1 MTFQDE
7 QKQKEFEAFAAWYAE
22 IAKRPSTSAHKST
35 MNQLRDMGSRL
46 YGSAAFQEV
55 LRANRVANITVSAE
69 RKLGKQSGGRSDRH
83 SQSPTGRPPK
93 PGSDRAKRLA
103 EMAQQS
109 DKLGAG
115 KVVAAGDA
123 KGFTEKLKVRAKEI
137 AEVGVN
143 ADELANVQLS
153 PISDSFDAVSG
164 GIFAA
169 AADLDWK
176 ELLKKYDQSA
186 IQEVL
191 LTMGETEE
199 TLQDKTP
206 RQLANTL
213 KKHVNG

>member
-7 QKQKEFEAFAAWYAE
+7 QKQKEFDAFAAWYAE

-109 DKLGAG
+109 DRLGAG
-115 KVVAAGDA
+115 KVVAADNA
-123 KGFTEKLKVRAKEI
+123 KGVTEKVRVRAKDN
-137 AEVGVN
+137 ATVVT
-143 ADELANVQLS
+143 ADELANAQLS
-153 PISDSFDAVSG
+153 PILDSFDAVSG
-164 GIFAA
+164 GILAD

-176 ELLKKYDQSA
+176 ELLKKYDPSA

>member
-7 QKQKEFEAFAAWYAE
+7 QKQKEFEAFSAYYE
-22 IAKRPSTSAHKST
+22 QVTKRPSTSAHKST

-109 DKLGAG
+109 DRLGAG
-115 KVVAAGDA
+115 KVVAADA
-123 KGFTEKLKVRAKEI
+123 KGVTEKVRVRAKDN
-137 AEVGVN
+137 ATVVT
-143 ADELANVQLS
+143 ADELANAQLS
-153 PISDSFDAVSG
+153 PILDSFDAVSG
-164 GIFAA
+164 GILAD

-186 IQEVL
+186 IYEVL
-191 LTMGETEE
+191 LTMGETED
-199 TLQDKTP
+199 TLQGKTP

>member
-7 QKQKEFEAFAAWYAE
+7 QKQKEFDAFAAWYAE

-109 DKLGAG
+109 DRLGAG
-115 KVVAAGDA
+115 KVVAADNA
-123 KGFTEKLKVRAKEI
+123 KGVTEKVRVRAKDN
-137 AEVGVN
+137 ATVVT
-143 ADELANVQLS
+143 ADELANAQLS
-153 PISDSFDAVSG
+153 PILDSFDAVSG
-164 GIFAA
+164 GILAD

-176 ELLKKYDQSA
+176 ELLRKYDQEA
-186 IQEVL
+186 IHEVL
-191 LTMGETEE
+191 LTMGETED
-199 TLQDKTP
+199 TLQGKTP

-213 KKHVNG
+213 KKHVDG

>member
-1 MTFQDE
+1 
-7 QKQKEFEAFAAWYAE
+7 
-22 IAKRPSTSAHKST
+22 

-55 LRANRVANITVSAE
+55 LRANRVVNITVSAE

-109 DKLGAG
+109 DRLGAG
-115 KVVAAGDA
+115 KVVAADNA
-123 KGFTEKLKVRAKEI
+123 KEVTEKARVRAKD
-137 AEVGVN
+137 N
-143 ADELANVQLS
+143 ATVVTSDELENVQLS
-153 PISDSFDAVSG
+153 PISDSFDAVSD
-164 GIFAA
+164 GILAD

-186 IQEVL
+186 IYEVL

-199 TLQDKTP
+199 TLQGKTP

-213 KKHVNG
+213 KKKVSE

>member
-109 DKLGAG
+109 DRLGAG
-115 KVVAAGDA
+115 KVVAADNA
-123 KGFTEKLKVRAKEI
+123 KGVTEKVRVRAKDN
-137 AEVGVN
+137 ATVVT

-153 PISDSFDAVSG
+153 TISDSFDAVSD
-164 GIFAA
+164 GILAD

-186 IQEVL
+186 IHEVL

-199 TLQDKTP
+199 TLQGKTP

>member
-7 QKQKEFEAFAAWYAE
+7 QKQKEFEAFAEWYAE

-109 DKLGAG
+109 DRLGAG
-115 KVVAAGDA
+115 KVVAADNA
-123 KGFTEKLKVRAKEI
+123 KGVTEKVRVRAKDN
-137 AEVGVN
+137 ATVVT

-153 PISDSFDAVSG
+153 TISDSFDAVSD
-164 GIFAA
+164 GILAD

-176 ELLKKYDQSA
+176 ELLKKYDPSA
-186 IQEVL
+186 IHEVL

-199 TLQDKTP
+199 TLQGKTP
-206 RQLANTL
+206 RQLANIL

>member
-7 QKQKEFEAFAAWYAE
+7 QKQKEFEAFAEWYAE

-55 LRANRVANITVSAE
+55 LRANRVANITVSVE

-109 DKLGAG
+109 DRLGAG
-115 KVVAAGDA
+115 KVVAADNA
-123 KGFTEKLKVRAKEI
+123 KGVTEKVRVRAKDN
-137 AEVGVN
+137 ATVVT
-143 ADELANVQLS
+143 ADELANAQLS
-153 PISDSFDAVSG
+153 PILDSFDAVSG
-164 GIFAA
+164 GILAD

-176 ELLKKYDQSA
+176 ELLRKYDQEA
-186 IQEVL
+186 IHEVL
-191 LTMGETEE
+191 LTMGETED
-199 TLQDKTP
+199 TLQGKTP

>member
-7 QKQKEFEAFAAWYAE
+7 QKQKEFDAFAAWYAE

-109 DKLGAG
+109 DRLGAG
-115 KVVAAGDA
+115 KVVAADNA
-123 KGFTEKLKVRAKEI
+123 KGVTEKVRVRAKDN
-137 AEVGVN
+137 ATVVT
-143 ADELANVQLS
+143 ADELANAQLS
-153 PISDSFDAVSG
+153 PILDSFDAVSG
-164 GIFAA
+164 GILAD

-176 ELLKKYDQSA
+176 ELLRKYDQEA
-186 IQEVL
+186 IHEVL

-199 TLQDKTP
+199 TLQGKTP
-206 RQLANTL
+206 RQLANIL

>member
-7 QKQKEFEAFAAWYAE
+7 QKQKEFEAFAEWYAE

-109 DKLGAG
+109 DRLGAG
-115 KVVAAGDA
+115 KVVAADNA
-123 KGFTEKLKVRAKEI
+123 KGVTEKVRVRAKDN
-137 AEVGVN
+137 ATVVT
-143 ADELANVQLS
+143 ADELANAQLS
-153 PISDSFDAVSG
+153 PILDSFDAVSG
-164 GIFAA
+164 GILAD

-176 ELLKKYDQSA
+176 ELLRKYDQEA
-186 IQEVL
+186 IHEVL

-199 TLQDKTP
+199 TLQGKTP
-206 RQLANTL
+206 RQLANIL

>member
-7 QKQKEFEAFAAWYAE
+7 QKQKEFDAFAAWYAE

-35 MNQLRDMGSRL
+35 INQLRDMGSRL

-109 DKLGAG
+109 DRLGAG
-115 KVVAAGDA
+115 KVVAADNA
-123 KGFTEKLKVRAKEI
+123 KGVTEKVRVRAKDN
-137 AEVGVN
+137 ATVVT

-164 GIFAA
+164 GILAD

-186 IQEVL
+186 IYEVL
-191 LTMGETEE
+191 LTMGETED
-199 TLQDKTP
+199 TLQGKTP

>member
-1 MTFQDE
+1 MIFQDE
-7 QKQKEFEAFAAWYAE
+7 QKQKEFEAFSAYYE
-22 IAKRPSTSAHKST
+22 QVTKRPHTAQARSLL
-35 MNQLRDMGSRL
+35 NQLRTIAVGQ
-46 YGSAAFQEV
+46 YGNGAWQELNRAA
-55 LRANRVANITVSAE
+55 RVTSNTVSAE

-109 DKLGAG
+109 DRLGAG
-115 KVVAAGDA
+115 KVVAADNA
-123 KGFTEKLKVRAKEI
+123 KGVTEKVRVRAKDN
-137 AEVGVN
+137 ATVVT
-143 ADELANVQLS
+143 ADELANAQLS
-153 PISDSFDAVSG
+153 PILDSFDAVSG
-164 GIFAA
+164 GILAD

-176 ELLKKYDQSA
+176 ELLRKYDQEA
-186 IQEVL
+186 IHEVL

>member
-7 QKQKEFEAFAAWYAE
+7 QKQKEFEAFSAYYE
-22 IAKRPSTSAHKST
+22 QVTKRPHTAQARSLL
-35 MNQLRDMGSRL
+35 NQLRTIAVGQ
-46 YGSAAFQEV
+46 YGNGAWQELNLAA
-55 LRANRVANITVSAE
+55 RVTSNTVSAE

-109 DKLGAG
+109 DRLGAG
-115 KVVAAGDA
+115 KVVAADNA
-123 KGFTEKLKVRAKEI
+123 KGVTEKVRVRAKDN
-137 AEVGVN
+137 ATVVT
-143 ADELANVQLS
+143 ADELANAQLS
-153 PISDSFDAVSG
+153 PILDSFDAVSG
-164 GIFAA
+164 GILAD

-176 ELLKKYDQSA
+176 ELLRKYDQEA
-186 IQEVL
+186 IHEVL
-191 LTMGETEE
+191 LTMGETED
-199 TLQDKTP
+199 TLQGKTP

>member
-7 QKQKEFEAFAAWYAE
+7 QKQKEFEAFSAYYE
-22 IAKRPSTSAHKST
+22 QVTKRPHTAQARSLL
-35 MNQLRDMGSRL
+35 NQLRTIAVGQ
-46 YGSAAFQEV
+46 YGNGAWQELNRAA
-55 LRANRVANITVSAE
+55 RVTSNTVSAE

-109 DKLGAG
+109 DRLGAG
-115 KVVAAGDA
+115 KVVAADNA
-123 KGFTEKLKVRAKEI
+123 KGVTEKVRVRAKDN
-137 AEVGVN
+137 ATVVT
-143 ADELANVQLS
+143 ADELANAQLS
-153 PISDSFDAVSG
+153 PILDSFDAVSG
-164 GIFAA
+164 GILAD

-176 ELLKKYDQSA
+176 ELLRKYDQEA
-186 IQEVL
+186 IHEVL

-199 TLQDKTP
+199 TLQGKTP
-206 RQLANTL
+206 RQLANIL

>member
-7 QKQKEFEAFAAWYAE
+7 QKQKEFEAFAEWYAE

-109 DKLGAG
+109 DRLGAG
-115 KVVAAGDA
+115 KVVAADNA
-123 KGFTEKLKVRAKEI
+123 KGVTEKVRVRAKDN
-137 AEVGVN
+137 ATVVT

-153 PISDSFDAVSG
+153 TISDSFDAVSG
-164 GIFAA
+164 GILAD

-186 IQEVL
+186 IYEVL

-199 TLQDKTP
+199 TLQGKTP
-206 RQLANTL
+206 RQLANIL

>member
-1 MTFQDE
+1 MIFQDE
-7 QKQKEFEAFAAWYAE
+7 QKQKEFEAFSAYYE
-22 IAKRPSTSAHKST
+22 QVTKRPHTAQARSLL
-35 MNQLRDMGSRL
+35 NQLRTIAVGQ
-46 YGSAAFQEV
+46 YGNGAWQELNRAA
-55 LRANRVANITVSAE
+55 RVTSNTVSAE

-109 DKLGAG
+109 DRLGAG
-115 KVVAAGDA
+115 KVVAADNA
-123 KGFTEKLKVRAKEI
+123 KGVTEKVRVRAKDN
-137 AEVGVN
+137 ATVVT
-143 ADELANVQLS
+143 ADELANAQLS
-153 PISDSFDAVSG
+153 PILDSFDAVSG
-164 GIFAA
+164 GILAD

-176 ELLKKYDQSA
+176 ELLRKYDQEA
-186 IQEVL
+186 IHEVL

-199 TLQDKTP
+199 TLQGKTP

>member
-1 MTFQDE
+1 MIFQDE
-7 QKQKEFEAFAAWYAE
+7 QKQKEFEAFSAYYE
-22 IAKRPSTSAHKST
+22 QVTKRPHTAQARSLL
-35 MNQLRDMGSRL
+35 NQLRTIAVGQ
-46 YGSAAFQEV
+46 YGNGAWQELNRAA
-55 LRANRVANITVSAE
+55 RVTSNTVSAE

-109 DKLGAG
+109 DRLGAG
-115 KVVAAGDA
+115 KVVAADNA
-123 KGFTEKLKVRAKEI
+123 KGVTEKVRVRAKDN
-137 AEVGVN
+137 ATVVT
-143 ADELANVQLS
+143 ADELANAQLS
-153 PISDSFDAVSG
+153 TISDSFDAVSD
-164 GIFAA
+164 GILAD

-186 IQEVL
+186 IYEVL

-199 TLQDKTP
+199 TLQGKTP
-206 RQLANTL
+206 RQLANIL

>member
-7 QKQKEFEAFAAWYAE
+7 QKQKEFEAFAEWYAE

-109 DKLGAG
+109 DRLGAG
-115 KVVAAGDA
+115 KVVAADNA
-123 KGFTEKLKVRAKEI
+123 KGVTEKVRVRAKDN
-137 AEVGVN
+137 ATVVT
-143 ADELANVQLS
+143 ADELANAQLS
-153 PISDSFDAVSG
+153 PILDSFDAVSG
-164 GIFAA
+164 GILAD

-176 ELLKKYDQSA
+176 ELLRKYDQEA
-186 IQEVL
+186 IHEVL

>member
-1 MTFQDE
+1 MIFQDE
-7 QKQKEFEAFAAWYAE
+7 QKQKEFEAFSAYYE
-22 IAKRPSTSAHKST
+22 QVTKRPHTAQARSLL
-35 MNQLRDMGSRL
+35 NQLRTIAVGQ
-46 YGSAAFQEV
+46 YGNGAWQELNRAA
-55 LRANRVANITVSAE
+55 RVTSNTVSAE

-109 DKLGAG
+109 DRLGAG
-115 KVVAAGDA
+115 KVVAADNA
-123 KGFTEKLKVRAKEI
+123 KGVTEKVRVRAKDN
-137 AEVGVN
+137 ATVVT
-143 ADELANVQLS
+143 ADELANAQLS
-153 PISDSFDAVSG
+153 PILDSFDAVSG
-164 GIFAA
+164 GILAD

-186 IQEVL
+186 IYEVL

-199 TLQDKTP
+199 TLQGKTP
-206 RQLANTL
+206 RQLANIL

>member
-7 QKQKEFEAFAAWYAE
+7 QKQKEFEAFAEWYAE

-55 LRANRVANITVSAE
+55 LRANRVANITVSVE

-109 DKLGAG
+109 DRLGAG
-115 KVVAAGDA
+115 KVVAADNA
-123 KGFTEKLKVRAKEI
+123 KGVTEKVRVRAKDN
-137 AEVGVN
+137 ATVVT
-143 ADELANVQLS
+143 ADELANAQLS
-153 PISDSFDAVSG
+153 PILDSFDAVSG
-164 GIFAA
+164 GILAD

-176 ELLKKYDQSA
+176 ELLRKYDQEA
-186 IQEVL
+186 IHEVL

-199 TLQDKTP
+199 TLQGKTP
-206 RQLANTL
+206 RQLANIL

>member
-35 MNQLRDMGSRL
+35 INQLRDMGSRL

-109 DKLGAG
+109 DRLGAG
-115 KVVAAGDA
+115 KVVAADNA
-123 KGFTEKLKVRAKEI
+123 KGVTEKVRVRAKDN
-137 AEVGVN
+137 ATVVT
-143 ADELANVQLS
+143 ADELANAQLS
-153 PISDSFDAVSG
+153 PILDSFDAVSG
-164 GIFAA
+164 GILAD
-169 AADLDWK
+169 AADLDGK
-176 ELLKKYDQSA
+176 ELLRKYDQEA
-186 IQEVL
+186 IHEVL
-191 LTMGETEE
+191 LTMGETED
-199 TLQDKTP
+199 TLQGKTP

>member
-7 QKQKEFEAFAAWYAE
+7 QKQKEFEAFAEWYAE

-103 EMAQQS
+103 EIAQQS
-109 DKLGAG
+109 DRLGAG
-115 KVVAAGDA
+115 KVVAADNA
-123 KGFTEKLKVRAKEI
+123 KGVTEKVRVRAKDN
-137 AEVGVN
+137 ATVVT

-153 PISDSFDAVSG
+153 TISDSFDAVSD
-164 GIFAA
+164 GILAD

-186 IQEVL
+186 IYEVL

-199 TLQDKTP
+199 TLQGKTP
-206 RQLANTL
+206 RQLANIL

>member
-35 MNQLRDMGSRL
+35 INQLRDMGSRL

-115 KVVAAGDA
+115 KVVAADNA
-123 KGFTEKLKVRAKEI
+123 KGVTEKVRVRAKDN
-137 AEVGVN
+137 ATVVT
-143 ADELANVQLS
+143 ADELANAQLS
-153 PISDSFDAVSG
+153 PILDSFDAVSG
-164 GIFAA
+164 GILAD

-176 ELLKKYDQSA
+176 ELLRKYDQEA
-186 IQEVL
+186 IHEVL
-191 LTMGETEE
+191 LTMGETED
-199 TLQDKTP
+199 TLQGKTP

>member
-7 QKQKEFEAFAAWYAE
+7 QKQKEFDAFAAWYAE

-109 DKLGAG
+109 DRLGAG
-115 KVVAAGDA
+115 KVVAADNA
-123 KGFTEKLKVRAKEI
+123 KGVTEKVRVRAKDN
-137 AEVGVN
+137 ATVVT
-143 ADELANVQLS
+143 ADELANAQLS
-153 PISDSFDAVSG
+153 PILDSFDAVSG
-164 GIFAA
+164 GILAD

-176 ELLKKYDQSA
+176 ELLRKYDQEA

>member
-109 DKLGAG
+109 DRLGAG
-115 KVVAAGDA
+115 KVVAADNA
-123 KGFTEKLKVRAKEI
+123 KGVTEKVRVRAKDN
-137 AEVGVN
+137 ATVVT
-143 ADELANVQLS
+143 ADELANAQLS
-153 PISDSFDAVSG
+153 PILDSFDAVSG
-164 GIFAA
+164 GILAD

-176 ELLKKYDQSA
+176 ELLRKYDQEA
-186 IQEVL
+186 IHEVL
-191 LTMGETEE
+191 LTMGETED
-199 TLQDKTP
+199 TLQGKTP

>member
-7 QKQKEFEAFAAWYAE
+7 QKQKEFEAFAEWYAE

-109 DKLGAG
+109 DRLGAG
-115 KVVAAGDA
+115 KVVAADNA
-123 KGFTEKLKVRAKEI
+123 KGVTEKVRVRAKDN
-137 AEVGVN
+137 ATVVT
-143 ADELANVQLS
+143 ADELANAQLS
-153 PISDSFDAVSG
+153 PILDSFDAVSG
-164 GIFAA
+164 GILAD

-176 ELLKKYDQSA
+176 ELLRKYDQSA
-186 IQEVL
+186 IHEVL

-199 TLQDKTP
+199 TLQGKTP

>member
-109 DKLGAG
+109 DRLGAG
-115 KVVAAGDA
+115 KVVAADNA
-123 KGFTEKLKVRAKEI
+123 KGVTEKVRVRAKDN
-137 AEVGVN
+137 ATVVT
-143 ADELANVQLS
+143 ADELANAQLS
-153 PISDSFDAVSG
+153 PILDSFDAVSG
-164 GIFAA
+164 GILAD

-176 ELLKKYDQSA
+176 ELLRKYDQEA
-186 IQEVL
+186 IHEVL

-199 TLQDKTP
+199 TLQGKTP

>member
-1 MTFQDE
+1 MIFQDE
-7 QKQKEFEAFAAWYAE
+7 QKQKEFEAFSAYYE
-22 IAKRPSTSAHKST
+22 QVTKRPHTAQARSLL
-35 MNQLRDMGSRL
+35 NQLRTIAVGQ
-46 YGSAAFQEV
+46 YGNGAWQELNRAA
-55 LRANRVANITVSAE
+55 RVTSNTVSAE

-93 PGSDRAKRLA
+93 PGSERAKRLA
-103 EMAQQS
+103 EIAQQS
-109 DKLGAG
+109 DRLGAG

-176 ELLKKYDQSA
+176 ELLKKYDPSA

>member
-7 QKQKEFEAFAAWYAE
+7 QKQKEFEAFSAYYE
-22 IAKRPSTSAHKST
+22 QVTKRPHTAQARSLL
-35 MNQLRDMGSRL
+35 NQLRTIAVGQ
-46 YGSAAFQEV
+46 YGNGAWQELNRAA
-55 LRANRVANITVSAE
+55 RVTSNTVSAE

-109 DKLGAG
+109 DRLGAG
-115 KVVAAGDA
+115 KVVAADNA
-123 KGFTEKLKVRAKEI
+123 KGVTEKVRVRAKDN
-137 AEVGVN
+137 ATVVT
-143 ADELANVQLS
+143 ADELANAQLS
-153 PISDSFDAVSG
+153 PILDSFDAVSG
-164 GIFAA
+164 GILAD

-176 ELLKKYDQSA
+176 ELLRKYDQEA
-186 IQEVL
+186 IHEVL
-191 LTMGETEE
+191 LTMGETED
-199 TLQDKTP
+199 TLQGKTP

>member
-7 QKQKEFEAFAAWYAE
+7 QKQKEFEAFAEWYAE

-35 MNQLRDMGSRL
+35 INQLRDMGSRL

-109 DKLGAG
+109 DRLGAG
-115 KVVAAGDA
+115 KVVAADNA
-123 KGFTEKLKVRAKEI
+123 KGVTEKVRVRAKDN
-137 AEVGVN
+137 ATVVT
-143 ADELANVQLS
+143 ADELANAQLS
-153 PISDSFDAVSG
+153 PILDSFDAVSG
-164 GIFAA
+164 GILAD

-176 ELLKKYDQSA
+176 ELLRKYDQEA
-186 IQEVL
+186 IHEVL
-191 LTMGETEE
+191 LTMGETED
-199 TLQDKTP
+199 TLQGKTP

>member
-1 MTFQDE
+1 MIFQDE

-35 MNQLRDMGSRL
+35 INQLRDMGSRL

-109 DKLGAG
+109 DRLGAG
-115 KVVAAGDA
+115 KVVAADNA
-123 KGFTEKLKVRAKEI
+123 KGVTEKVRVRAKDN
-137 AEVGVN
+137 ATVVT
-143 ADELANVQLS
+143 ADELANAQLS
-153 PISDSFDAVSG
+153 PILDSFDAVSG
-164 GIFAA
+164 GILAD

-186 IQEVL
+186 IYEVL

-199 TLQDKTP
+199 TLQGKTP

>member
-1 MTFQDE
+1 MIFQDE

-35 MNQLRDMGSRL
+35 INQLRDMGSRL

-109 DKLGAG
+109 DRLGAG
-115 KVVAAGDA
+115 KVVAADNA
-123 KGFTEKLKVRAKEI
+123 KGVTEKVRVRAKDN
-137 AEVGVN
+137 ATVVT
-143 ADELANVQLS
+143 ADELANAQLS
-153 PISDSFDAVSG
+153 PILDSFDAVSG
-164 GIFAA
+164 GILAD

-176 ELLKKYDQSA
+176 ELLKKYDQEA
-186 IQEVL
+186 IHEVL
-191 LTMGETEE
+191 LTMGETED
-199 TLQDKTP
+199 TLQGKTP

>member
-7 QKQKEFEAFAAWYAE
+7 QKQKEFEAFAEWYAE

-109 DKLGAG
+109 DRLGAG
-115 KVVAAGDA
+115 KVVAADNA
-123 KGFTEKLKVRAKEI
+123 KGVTEKVRVRAKDN
-137 AEVGVN
+137 ATVVT
-143 ADELANVQLS
+143 ADELANAQLS
-153 PISDSFDAVSG
+153 PILDSFDAVSG
-164 GIFAA
+164 GILAD
-169 AADLDWK
+169 AADRDWK
-176 ELLKKYDQSA
+176 ELLRKYDQEA
-186 IQEVL
+186 IHEVL
-191 LTMGETEE
+191 LTMGETED
-199 TLQDKTP
+199 TLQGKTP

>member
-7 QKQKEFEAFAAWYAE
+7 QKQKEFEAFAEWYAE

-109 DKLGAG
+109 DRLGAG
-115 KVVAAGDA
+115 KVVAADNA
-123 KGFTEKLKVRAKEI
+123 KGVTEKVRVRAKDN
-137 AEVGVN
+137 ATVVT

-153 PISDSFDAVSG
+153 TISDSFDAVSD
-164 GIFAA
+164 GILAD

-186 IQEVL
+186 IYEVL

-199 TLQDKTP
+199 TLQGKTP
-206 RQLANTL
+206 RQLANIL